1 MGGFR
6 FLPTRIDG
14 VRIIEPT
21 VTADRR
27 GVSAETYRQSDF
39 AAAGLG
45 RTFVQENQILSRRG
59 VLRGLHFQTRRP
71 QGKLV
76 RAIRG
81 EVFDVGV
88 DLREGSPTFGRW
100 EGVVLSGENRRQLYL
115 PEGFAHGFL
124 VLSEE
129 AELILKCTDYSDPP
143 SAGGLIYNDPTVGI
157 EWPIPAGMELILSE
171 WDQRH
176 GRLSDW
182 NRQ

>member
-45 RTFVQENQILSRRG
+45 RTFVQENQILPRRG

-76 RAIRG
+76 RAVRGGSWYATLGSCSVKMRG
-81 EVFDVGV
+81 E
-88 DLREGSPTFGRW
+88 GRADNAK
-100 EGVVLSGENRRQLYL
+100 VN
-115 PEGFAHGFL
+115 
-124 VLSEE
+124 
-129 AELILKCTDYSDPP
+129 
-143 SAGGLIYNDPTVGI
+143 TVGFRVAADLKQ
-157 EWPIPAGMELILSE
+157 AG
-171 WDQRH
+171 
-176 GRLSDW
+176 
-182 NRQ
+182 